1 MLLFKKPQTIGLDE
15 LEIQEN
21 KMFVRKNVDKLEA
34 NARVIVEETH
44 TAVLIKDG
52 KLQDTLSAGA
62 YPLFDTKKVFF
73 HNIKIGA
80 NTISLIYMSKTA
92 EMKGKWGTPV
102 PFDFR
107 DPVADVPISV
117 GASGEYGIRIYDPRQ
132 FYLNVIGAI
141 KDCTVE
147 ALAARLRERIVNEI
161 KPALAKQ
168 MIEKKLSYYNL
179 AENTKDVSDGIL
191 PVFQDM
197 LRREYGLDMTYFLI
211 SNIMIKPE
219 DKKKIEAVLEKR
231 KEKLET
237 RDDYRWW
244 VAEYERLADRQFER
258 EKLMRELESQD
269 YAKYLKVCEVVGWKG
284 DGQKGK
290 GGMFCT
296 HCGAPYTATDK
307 FCGKCGHKVGD
318 WKVVCPSCGHE
329 NSSGNQ
335 FCASCG
341 KKL

>member
-1 MLLFKKPQTIGLDE
+1 MLLFKKPQIIGLDE

-34 NARVIVEETH
+34 SACVIVEETH
-44 TAVLIKDG
+44 TAILIKDG
-52 KLQDTLSAGA
+52 KLQDTLSAGRH
-62 YPLFDTKKVFF
+62 PLFDQKRGFF
-73 HNIKIGA
+73 CNV
-80 NTISLIYMSKTA
+80 TVSLIYMSKTA
-92 EMKGKWGTPV
+92 EMEGKWGTPV

-141 KDCTVE
+141 KDCTVQ
-147 ALAARLRERIVNEI
+147 ALAARLRERIISEI
-161 KPALAKQ
+161 KPALAKI
-168 MIEKKLSYYNL
+168 MTEKRLSYYNL
-179 AENTKDVSDGIL
+179 TENIKEVSEWLL
-191 PVFQDM
+191 PVFREM
-197 LRREYGLDMTYFLI
+197 LQREYGLDMTYFLI
-211 SNIMIKPE
+211 SNVKIKSE
-219 DKKKIEAVLEKR
+219 DKEKIEEVLEKR

-237 RDDYRWW
+237 RDDYSWW

-269 YAKYLKVCEVVGWKG
+269 YAKYLKVCEVVGWKE
-284 DGQKGK
+284 DGRRGK

-296 HCGAPYTATDK
+296 NCGAPYTAADK
-307 FCGKCGHKVGD
+307 FCGKCGHKVGE

-329 NSSGNQ
+329 NPSSNQ